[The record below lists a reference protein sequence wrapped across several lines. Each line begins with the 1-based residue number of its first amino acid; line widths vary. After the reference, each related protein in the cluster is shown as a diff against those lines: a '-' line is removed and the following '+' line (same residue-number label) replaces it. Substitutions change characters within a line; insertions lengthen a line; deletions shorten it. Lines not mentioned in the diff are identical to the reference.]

1 MNHTLFYTMKR
12 FLAFL
17 FTALLFCGGCS
28 KSDAGKPG
36 PDGPDIPDVP
46 QTVPCVTT
54 ADARVIDARGALL
67 GGSVA
72 DAELSDITAVGVQ
85 YAAASDAAMIENPDW
100 SETVTV
106 EADISASWSIRV
118 DELSPETTYRM
129 RAFVRTVSAAY
140 YGEPKAFSTGNI
152 SLLEPVV
159 TTADVTDFDGTSALL
174 GGTVSDVAPD
184 ALDEAGV
191 QYTFWNDAAAVD
203 NIDWTQAV
211 ERTTEPDLAW
221 SVRAT
226 GLTEETRYAV
236 RAFVKF
242 DGRRFFA
249 PAKSFTTSVREQEP
263 LTVAAVRSKYFAS
276 EEVSALRVRGYVAL
290 SVPDD
295 IPTESFAAGTV
306 ILYDNT
312 GVPGSA
318 MMFCGNGSA
327 PGIGAA
333 GLQEGDFVELS
344 LAGAQRDPSREPLPV
359 YTHIACENV
368 CIIGRGHAIDPVWV
382 TPAELIAATDDYACS
397 PVRMSRVYAETPGVP
412 FSAADN
418 FFTDG
423 QTRFA
428 VYASPGSTVG
438 QLTQNAAIGTLCGIC
453 SYDGG
458 VRVVPVKAS
467 DVAAFTGDD
476 GIAEGEPAIE
486 IRNTNRYEFSPQG
499 GTRVVDLHV
508 TARPGMRLWAD
519 VRNIDPSRYAVDI
532 VGSRVY
538 LTARANTTG
547 VASDY
552 ANSYIYLAETKDGQR
567 YVPQTLSLAQLG
579 NRYESI
585 PALIRANGGEW
596 ASVHEA
602 VVNGVQTEAMKIGT
616 GSSTGHYT
624 SDPTGAAGDRTL
636 TFYAV
641 GWKEGGHEAGTL
653 YLRVQGGGEA
663 SQSAIPLR
671 IDEGATGQA
680 PFVLNVDDE
689 SRYEVTL
696 TGLQPGSAIEFSTS
710 PAFDKRPDKKTGRAL
725 LFGVQID

>member
-1 MNHTLFYTMKR
+1 MKR
-12 FLAFL
+12 FLALL

-36 PDGPDIPDVP
+36 PDGPDVPDVP
-46 QTVPCVTT
+46 QTVPYVTT

-72 DAELSDITAVGVQ
+72 DAELSDLTAVGVQ
-85 YAAASDAAMIENPDW
+85 YAVASDAMMIENPDW
-100 SETVTV
+100 SSAETV
-106 EADISASWSIRV
+106 ESDIAASWSIRV
-118 DELSPETTYRM
+118 DELSPETAYRV
-129 RAFVRTVSAAY
+129 RAFVRTASGAY
-140 YGEPKAFSTGNI
+140 YGEPKTFTTGDI
-152 SLLEPVV
+152 TLLEPVV
-159 TTADVTDFDGTSALL
+159 TTTDVIDFDATSALL
-174 GGTVSDVAPD
+174 GGSVADVAPD

-191 QYTFWNDAAAVD
+191 QYIVWSDAAAID
-203 NIDWTQAV
+203 NLDWTQAV
-211 ERTTEPDLAW
+211 ERTVEPDLAW

-226 GLTEETRYAV
+226 ELTEGTRYAV
-236 RAFVKF
+236 RAFVKC

-249 PAKSFTTSVREQEP
+249 LAKSFTTNATVREP
-263 LTVAAVRSKYFAS
+263 LTVAALRSKYFAG
-276 EEVSALRVRGYVAL
+276 EEVSSLCVRGYVAL

-295 IPTESFAAGTV
+295 ISTESFAAGTV
-306 ILYDNT
+306 VLYDNT
-312 GVPGSA
+312 GAPASA
-318 MMFCGNGSA
+318 LMFCGGGSA
-327 PGIGAA
+327 PGAGAA

-344 LAGAQRDPSREPLPV
+344 LAGAERDPQREPLPV
-359 YTHIACENV
+359 YTHIAREDV
-368 CIIGRGHAIDPVWV
+368 RIISRGHAIDPVWA
-382 TPAELIAATDDYACS
+382 TPAELIDRTADYAAS
-397 PVRMSRVYAETPGVP
+397 PVRVSRVYAEKPGRP
-412 FSAADN
+412 FGSADN

-428 VYASPGSTVG
+428 VYAAPGSTVG
-438 QLTQNAAIGTLCGIC
+438 QLTQNAATGTLCGIC
-453 SYDGG
+453 SCDGG
-458 VRVVPVKAS
+458 VRVVPVKTS

-499 GTRVVDLHV
+499 GTRVVDLQV

-519 VRNIDPSRYAVDI
+519 VRNIDQSRYAVDI

-538 LTARANTTG
+538 LTARANITG
-547 VASDY
+547 MASDY
-552 ANSYIYLAETKDGQR
+552 ANCYIYLAETKDGQR

-624 SDPTGAAGDRTL
+624 SDPTGAVGERTL

-641 GWKEGGHEAGTL
+641 GWKEGDHVAGTL
-653 YLRVQGGGEA
+653 YLRVTGGGEA

-671 IDEGATGQA
+671 IDDGATGQA
-680 PFVLNVDDE
+680 PFVLNVGDE

-696 TGLQPGSAIEFSTS
+696 TGLQPGSVIEFSTS

>member
-1 MNHTLFYTMKR
+1 MNHTKIYTMKR
-12 FLAFL
+12 FFASL
-17 FTALLFCGGCS
+17 FTALLFAAGCS
-28 KSDAGKPG
+28 DSNSATDDPGG
-36 PDGPDIPDVP
+36 PDEP
-46 QTVPCVTT
+46 QTAPRVTT
-54 ADARVIDARGALL
+54 AAAREIDARSALL

-72 DAELSDITAVGVQ
+72 DAELSDLTAVGIQ
-85 YAAASDAAMIENPDW
+85 YVTASDAAMVDQADW
-100 SETVTV
+100 SAGVTV
-106 EADISASWSIRV
+106 QAEIAAAWSVRIV
-118 DELSPETTYRM
+118 DLAEETTYRA
-129 RAFVRTVSAAY
+129 RAFVRTAATAY
-140 YGEPKAFSTGNI
+140 YGDAVTFTTGAI
-152 SLLEPVV
+152 SLAEPVV
-159 TTADVTDFDGTSALL
+159 TTEDVTEFDDTSALL
-174 GGTVSDVAPD
+174 GGCVTDVTSD
-184 ALDEAGV
+184 ALDETGV
-191 QYTFWNDAAAVD
+191 QYTLWNDAAAID
-203 NIDWTQAV
+203 NLDWTQA
-211 ERTTEPDLAW
+211 EELTTEPDTQW
-221 SVRAT
+221 SVQAT
-226 GLTEETRYAV
+226 GLTEKTQYAV
-236 RAFVKF
+236 RAFAGIE
-242 DGRRFFA
+242 GRRYFGRV
-249 PAKSFTTSVREQEP
+249 KSFTTSDAIHREP
-263 LTVAAVRSKYFAS
+263 LTVARLRDMYAAA
-276 EEVSALRVRGYVAL
+276 EDVSAHCVRGYVAL
-290 SVPDD
+290 SMADD

-318 MMFCGNGSA
+318 LMFCGSA
-327 PGIGAA
+327 SDPGIGAA
-333 GLQEGDFVELS
+333 GLQEGDYVELS
-344 LAGAQRDPSREPLPV
+344 LAGAERDLAWEPIPV
-359 YTHIACENV
+359 YAHISRDDV
-368 CIIGRGHAIDPVWV
+368 RIIGRGHAIDPVWV
-382 TPAELIAATDDYACS
+382 TPAELVAGAAEYAWS
-397 PVRMSRVYAETPGVP
+397 PVRVSRIYAEKPGMP
-412 FSAADN
+412 FSYPEN

-428 VYASPGSTVG
+428 VYAAPGSTVG
-438 QLTQNAAIGTLCGIC
+438 QLTQNAATGTLYGIC
-453 SYDGG
+453 SYDGE
-458 VRVVPVKAS
+458 VRVVPVKIS

-508 TARPGMRLWAD
+508 TAGPGMRLWAD

-552 ANSYIYLAETKDGQR
+552 ANCYIYLAETKDGQR

-641 GWKEGGHEAGTL
+641 GWKEGDHEAGTL

-696 TGLQPGSAIEFSTS
+696 RGLQPGSVIEFSTS

>member
-1 MNHTLFYTMKR
+1 MNR
-12 FLAFL
+12 FFASL
-17 FTALLFCGGCS
+17 FTALLFAAGCTDS
-28 KSDAGKPG
+28 NSATDDPGG
-36 PDGPDIPDVP
+36 PDGP
-46 QTVPCVTT
+46 QTAPRVTT
-54 ADARVIDARGALL
+54 AAAREIDARSALL
-67 GGSVA
+67 GGSVV
-72 DAELSDITAVGVQ
+72 DAELSGLTAVGVQ
-85 YAAASDAAMIENPDW
+85 YAVTSDAMMIENPDW
-100 SETVTV
+100 SSAVTV
-106 EADISASWSIRV
+106 EADIATAWSIRV
-118 DELSPETTYRM
+118 DELSAQTTFRV
-129 RAFVRTVSAAY
+129 RAFVRTAADAY
-140 YGEPKAFSTGNI
+140 YGDAVTFTTGAG
-152 SLLEPVV
+152 SLIEPVV
-159 TTADVTDFDGTSALL
+159 TTEDVTEFDDTSALL
-174 GGTVSDVAPD
+174 GGCVTDVTTD
-184 ALDEAGV
+184 ALDVTGV
-191 QYTFWNDAAAVD
+191 QYTFWNDAAAID

-221 SVRAT
+221 SVRVT
-226 GLTEETRYAV
+226 GLTEGTQYAV
-236 RAFVKF
+236 RAFAGIE
-242 DGRRFFA
+242 GRRYFGRT
-249 PAKSFTTSVREQEP
+249 KSFTTSAATPREP
-263 LTVAAVRSKYFAS
+263 LTVAELRSKYFAD
-276 EEVSALRVRGYVAL
+276 EEVSTLRVRGYVAL
-290 SVPDD
+290 SVAAD
-295 IPTESFAAGTV
+295 ITTESFAAGTV

-312 GVPGSA
+312 GVPASA
-318 MMFCGNGSA
+318 LMFCGSA
-327 PGIGAA
+327 SDPGIGAA
-333 GLQEGDFVELS
+333 GLQEGDLVELS
-344 LAGAQRDPSREPLPV
+344 LAGAERDPQREPLPV
-359 YTHIACENV
+359 YTHIAREDV
-368 CIIGRGHAIDPVWV
+368 RIISRGHAIDPVWV
-382 TPAELIAATDDYACS
+382 TPAELVAGAAEYACS
-397 PVRMSRVYAETPGVP
+397 PVRVSRVHAEKPGLP
-412 FSAADN
+412 FSTADN

-423 QTRFA
+423 LTRFA

-438 QLTQNAAIGTLCGIC
+438 QLAQNAATGTLFGIC
-453 SYDGG
+453 SYDGDM
-458 VRVVPVKAS
+458 RVVPVKVS

-476 GIAEGEPAIE
+476 GFAEGEPSIE

-499 GTRVVDLHV
+499 GTRVVDLRV

-547 VASDY
+547 IASDY
-552 ANSYIYLAETKDGQR
+552 ANCYIYLAETKDGQR
-567 YVPQTLSLAQLG
+567 FVPQTLSLAQLG

-641 GWKEGGHEAGTL
+641 GWKEGDHETGTL